1 MDAKSVVMELLDKG
15 VIDDGIKN
23 KILGEFSTRL
33 QNEMLHD
40 CLKTRCTDDA
50 LKAVCDVII
59 QVAGNPKMT
68 ALGEVMLRE
77 LETGKCSVCVHV
89 CMYCM
94 CECFLPL
101 QLKMKCT
108 YCVSPRGA
116 RGWLLSED
124 GCLVT
129 WVCGVCICRLP

>member
-40 CLKTRCTDDA
+40 CLKTRCTDIA
-50 LKAVCDVII
+50 LKAVCEVII

-68 ALGEVMLRE
+68 ALGEAMLRE

-94 CECFLPL
+94 CGCFLPL
-101 QLKMKCT
+101 Q
-108 YCVSPRGA
+108 SPIVRNEMYIMC
-116 RGWLLSED
+116 WS
-124 GCLVT
+124 
-129 WVCGVCICRLP
+129 